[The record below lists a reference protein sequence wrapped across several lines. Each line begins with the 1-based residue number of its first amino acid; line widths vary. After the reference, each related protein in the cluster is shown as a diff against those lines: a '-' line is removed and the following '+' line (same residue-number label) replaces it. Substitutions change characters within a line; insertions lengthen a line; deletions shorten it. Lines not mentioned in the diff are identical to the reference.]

1 MEIGNSNNNDQD
13 DDDEYCNLIQKALDR
28 KKLRPDEFKRKY
40 RRSSKKK

>member
-13 DDDEYCNLIQKALDR
+13 DDDEYCNLIQKALYLEN
-28 KKLRPDEFKRKY
+28 LRPDEYERKY